1 MWRKIHRVQGTLK
14 KSNFFFLRWL
24 CSHYF
29 RQVLEALRYCHD
41 HDIIH
46 RDLRP
51 HNILLANKENSA
63 PVKLAGFGCAKR
75 ITDEDVATS
84 GFATLVCFSIGTL
97 EFTYCSFLGRLGDS
111 FYISPEMA
119 LNRPHGKASDV
130 WSAGVLLHIL
140 LSGTQPFLG
149 TGESLRYTICSGEL
163 HVSGCRKFVSRSSSF
178 DPFKIVCIS
187 LANFAVRCSGLGS
200 H

>member
-1 MWRKIHRVQGTLK
+1 M
-14 KSNFFFLRWL
+14 

-51 HNILLANKENSA
+51 QNILLANKENSA

-75 ITDEDVATS
+75 LTDGDLVSPGSNFLRVVALRAFPETFS
-84 GFATLVCFSIGTL
+84 SFFVVVTATG
-97 EFTYCSFLGRLGDS
+97 GRLGDS
-111 FYISPEMA
+111 FYISPEIA
-119 LNRPHGKASDV
+119 LNRPHGKTSDV
-130 WSAGVLLHIL
+130 WSAGVLLHVL

-163 HVSGCRKFVSRSSSF
+163 N
-178 DPFKIVCIS
+178 VC
-187 LANFAVRCSGLGS
+187 LNKKP
-200 H
+200 